1 MGTIQNKTLLIVDG
15 HNVCLRAYFGL
26 LRQGLRT
33 RKGVGTWGLYG
44 TINSVSALIRE
55 HQPTHILITLDSGRS
70 SKRVAILPSYKA
82 NRLTNRPD
90 ENYEESKKQINLFQ
104 EFCLRAKI
112 PLVRIKD
119 LEADDVMAKA
129 AKIYQ
134 DEFDKIVIVTA
145 DHDIRQLVNEKTIV
159 VKPSLGQSRD
169 VKKETY
175 TQERLIEEYGIT
187 PDRLPEVWAI
197 MGDKGDNIPG
207 VPSVGEKTAIKLIQ
221 KYGSLEKL
229 LESDE
234 KKIEGYKDTIKT
246 AFSLI
251 QLDGEDDFDFPSLE
265 QLEFNK
271 DEERP
276 DLDEFLEGYELN
288 SIKVRWDNGTLWSPE
303 PQFGRKLFDDQE

>member
-44 TINSVSALIRE
+44 TINSVSALIRDY
-55 HQPTHILITLDSGRS
+55 QPTHVLITLDNGRS
-70 SKRVAILPSYKA
+70 SKRTAILPSYKA
-82 NRLTNRPD
+82 NRLTNKPD
-90 ENYEESKKQINLFQ
+90 ENLEESRHQINLFQ
-104 EFCLRAKI
+104 EFCWRAGI
-112 PLVRIKD
+112 TVVRIQN

-134 DEFDKIVIVTA
+134 DEFDSIVIVTA

-169 VKKETY
+169 VKKETF
-175 TQERLIEEYGIT
+175 TQERLIEEYGVT
-187 PDRLPEVWAI
+187 PDRLPEIWAI

-234 KKIEGYKDTIKT
+234 KKIEGHKDTIRT

-265 QLEFNK
+265 QLEFNIE
-271 DEERP
+271 EERP
-276 DLDEFLEGYELN
+276 DLEEFLVGYELN
-288 SIKVRWDNGTLWSPE
+288 SIKVKWDNGTLWKPE
-303 PQFGRKLFDDQE
+303 PQFGRKLFDD